1 MPSRAGQ
8 HVLTGSRGGAAKLA
22 AIEAAVSGHDVA
34 ILVILGLLWLQIFD
48 LNRGLLRY
56 AMELAQEG
64 RGRLIALRV
73 VRLGPAQE
81 LVQLVVNHGSIAF
94 MKKSYT
100 HCSLLLA
107 PFDHPMESILYFK
120 FQAS

>member
-1 MPSRAGQ
+1 M
-8 HVLTGSRGGAAKLA
+8 
-22 AIEAAVSGHDVA
+22 
-34 ILVILGLLWLQIFD
+34 LWLQIFD

-73 VRLGPAQE
+73 VRLGPAEE

-100 HCSLLLA
+100 RCSLLA
-107 PFDHPMESILYFK
+107 PFDHPTMESILYFK